1 MPRSIIAATILL
13 TFGTGVVDVSSFLR
27 LGHVFASVM
36 TGNLVLL
43 GLAAGTGNGTLARSG
58 GTALVGYAV
67 GVAVS
72 SLVSRPLEGHR
83 HRWAALSAMHLL
95 VLAGWVV
102 LWVTVRDAGTA
113 GESWTL
119 GVAAAAMGVQSSL
132 VRLVGGQGMSTTYL
146 TSTLTRLVWDLGHHG
161 RVGWGDPARCAALVV
176 GAVSGGLL
184 AQHAAAW
191 TPAPAA
197 AAAVLAA
204 ALWHRAAPAAIAGA
218 EPVA

>member
-1 MPRSIIAATILL
+1 VHRSIIAATVLL
-13 TFGTGVVDVSSFLR
+13 TFGTGVVDVSTFLV

-43 GLAAGTGNGTLARSG
+43 GLAAGTGDGTLARSV

-72 SLVSRPLEGHR
+72 GLVSRPLEGHR
-83 HRWAALSAMHLL
+83 HRWSALSATHLL
-95 VLAGWVV
+95 VLAAWVV
-102 LWVTVRDAGTA
+102 LWVTVRDAGAA
-113 GESWTL
+113 GALWTL

-132 VRLVGGQGMSTTYL
+132 VRVVGGQGMSTTYL
-146 TSTLTRLVWDLGHHG
+146 TSTLTRLVWDLGHHA
-161 RVGWGDPARCAALVV
+161 RLSWGDPARCAALVA
-176 GAVSGGLL
+176 GAVAGGLL
-184 AQHAAAW
+184 VGHAAVW

-204 ALWHRAAPAAIAGA
+204 AWWRRSAPAAIAA
-218 EPVA
+218 

>member
-1 MPRSIIAATILL
+1 MSRSIVLATVLL
-13 TFGTGVVDVSSFLR
+13 TFGTGVVDVSTFLDV
-27 LGHVFASVM
+27 GHVFASVM

-43 GLAAGTGNGTLARSG
+43 GLAAGTADGTLARSV

-72 SLVSRPLEGHR
+72 GLASRPLEGHR
-83 HRWAALSAMHLL
+83 HRWSALSGVHLL
-95 VLAGWVV
+95 VLAAWAV
-102 LWVTVRDAGTA
+102 LWVIVRDAGTA

-161 RVGWGDPARCAALVV
+161 RLAWGDPLRCAALVA

-184 AQHAAAW
+184 AERAAAW
-191 TPAPAA
+191 TPAPALG
-197 AAAVLAA
+197 AAVLAA
-204 ALWHRAAPAAIAGA
+204 AWWRRSAPAASAA
-218 EPVA
+218 T